1 MGVVILAKLKR
12 NSIQKYE
19 NHSFYCL
26 NCGHKGI
33 PIWRNKGHLHS
44 KNHRKTLYCPYC
56 QLTVNHIEIRSYEE
70 AIQFQEKFSK
80 GLFKDEAQESIQY
93 LKNSFKEELC
103 YA

>member
-1 MGVVILAKLKR
+1 MVIKEFPFGE
-12 NSIQKYE
+12 I
-19 NHSFYCL
+19 
-26 NCGHKGI
+26 KGI
-33 PIWRNKGHLHS
+33 YIVKIIEKL
-44 KNHRKTLYCPYC
+44 CIA

-80 GLFKDEAQESIQY
+80 GLFKNEAQESIQY